1 MSKSAMSRR
10 DIVTGLWESTY
21 FNRNKINYV
30 RSYIDLDGYDS
41 ITETRRASSIWG
53 DIENIRQGKN
63 GHTKADLYDGSDF
76 LGGMIFHRNI
86 DLDRSYSYLDGTISL
101 NLRNGKGTLW
111 DDDLANH
118 WVAKVKYDI

>member
-1 MSKSAMSRR
+1 MPRR
-10 DIVTGLWESTY
+10 DKVTGLWESTY
-21 FNRNKINYV
+21 FNRNNTNYV
-30 RSYIDLDGYDS
+30 RSYIDLDGYDP
-41 ITETRRASSIWG
+41 ITETRRANSIWG

-63 GHTKADLYDGSDF
+63 GHIKADLYDDSVF
-76 LGGMIFHRNI
+76 LGAMIFHRNI

-118 WVAKVKYDI
+118 WIAKVNYDI